1 MSQGCTGR
9 HDTETQR
16 YFLGM
21 YKSRDTKLRTWRF
34 RDEEIGEEVR
44 NNGTCNQI
52 YMFQSNPSL
61 WGVRIGPSFTKK
73 ASIHYYHRVSAHLGE
88 SLIQING
95 DVVLD
100 SDADGAANRD
110 RQPALHLTV
119 MLAAPGRLWSCR
131 QSLIVR
137 VRDQS
142 EMCMRT
148 CAARARAPCI
158 HANLYTITN
167 TIALTQ

>member
-1 MSQGCTGR
+1 
-9 HDTETQR
+9 
-16 YFLGM
+16 
-21 YKSRDTKLRTWRF
+21 
-34 RDEEIGEEVR
+34 
-44 NNGTCNQI
+44 
-52 YMFQSNPSL
+52 
-61 WGVRIGPSFTKK
+61 
-73 ASIHYYHRVSAHLGE
+73 
-88 SLIQING
+88 
-95 DVVLD
+95 
-100 SDADGAANRD
+100 
-110 RQPALHLTV
+110 

-148 CAARARAPCI
+148 CAARARASCI